1 MVTDWFGHFPNP
13 FLCPENKRLT
23 PFRHH
28 QTGRVAE
35 QMGNTEHAL
44 SAYENALRHN
54 PDSLPGLI
62 QVAGIARIKED
73 YQKVGHDPL
82 GPMIPCRS
90 FSWSLCNRSPPRQSI
105 TSNVR
110 LSCSATM
117 VKCGAPSVCPFS
129 PLDKVPIHQWFT
141 CHTGHCYLM
150 RDELQRAYSAYQ
162 QALYLLP
169 SPKV

>member
-1 MVTDWFGHFPNP
+1 MVTDWFGYFSNSFPR
-13 FLCPENKRLT
+13 PENKRLT
-23 PFRHH
+23 VPRHH

-73 YQKVGHDPL
+73 YQKVGRDPL

-90 FSWSLCNRSPPRQSI
+90 LSWYLCNYPPRRST
-105 TSNVR
+105 TSNVW
-110 LSCSATM
+110 SSYNAIM
-117 VKCGAPSVCPFS
+117 AKCGALSVRSFS
-129 PLDKVPIHQWFT
+129 PRL
-141 CHTGHCYLM
+141 
-150 RDELQRAYSAYQ
+150 SAHVQ
-162 QALYLLP
+162 SPSSQAI
-169 SPKV
+169 VI